1 MDFKYMEENGLIDPS
16 YADKFKEINEEDFW
30 ADMDSVIKEIINFDM
45 LTDEQRIKA
54 IDLAKTGYLAPTK
67 YIHEVTGMS
76 IKCSK
81 IYYDMY
87 IRPTLI

>member
-1 MDFKYMEENGLIDPS
+1 MEIKYNT
-16 YADKFKEINEEDFW
+16 EEDLW
-30 ADMDSVIKEIINFDM
+30 TDMDREIKEIIKFDL
-45 LTDEQRIKA
+45 LTDEQRTKA
-54 IDLAKTGYLAPTK
+54 IELAMSGYLAPTK

>member
-1 MDFKYMEENGLIDPS
+1 MNRKEKSEEAL
-16 YADKFKEINEEDFW
+16 W
-30 ADMDSVIKEIINFDM
+30 ADMDREIKEIINFDL
-45 LTDEQRIKA
+45 LTDEQWIKA
-54 IDLAKTGYLAPTK
+54 LELAMSGYLAPTK

-87 IRPTLI
+87 IRPALI

>member
-1 MDFKYMEENGLIDPS
+1 MNRKEKSEEALWS
-16 YADKFKEINEEDFW
+16 
-30 ADMDSVIKEIINFDM
+30 DMDREIKEIINFNL
-45 LTDEQRIKA
+45 LTDEQRINA
-54 IDLAKTGYLAPTK
+54 LELAMSGYLAPTK

>member
-1 MDFKYMEENGLIDPS
+1 MNRKEEP
-16 YADKFKEINEEDFW
+16 EEAIW
-30 ADMDSVIKEIINFDM
+30 ADMDREIKEIINFNL

-54 IDLAKTGYLAPTK
+54 LELAMSGYLAPTK

-87 IRPTLI
+87 IRTELNYEKDR

>member
-1 MDFKYMEENGLIDPS
+1 MKDDFKDIT
-16 YADKFKEINEEDFW
+16 EDVLW
-30 ADMDSVIKEIINFDM
+30 ADLDREIKEIINFDL
-45 LTDEQRIKA
+45 LTDKQRINA
-54 IDLAKTGYLAPTK
+54 LELARKGYLAPTK

-87 IRPTLI
+87 IRPALI

>member
-1 MDFKYMEENGLIDPS
+1 MNRKEESEENL
-16 YADKFKEINEEDFW
+16 W
-30 ADMDSVIKEIINFDM
+30 TDMDSKIKEIINFDL

-54 IDLAKTGYLAPTK
+54 LKLAMSGYLAPTK
-67 YIHEVTGMS
+67 YIHEATGMS

-81 IYYDMY
+81 IYYDLY

>member
-1 MDFKYMEENGLIDPS
+1 MNR
-16 YADKFKEINEEDFW
+16 KEDSKEDIW
-30 ADMDSVIKEIINFDM
+30 TDMDSEIKEIINFNL

-54 IDLAKTGYLAPTK
+54 LELAMSGYLAPTK
-67 YIHEVTGMS
+67 YIHEITGMS

-87 IRPTLI
+87 IRPALI

>member
-1 MDFKYMEENGLIDPS
+1 ME
-16 YADKFKEINEEDFW
+16 KKELKEDIW
-30 ADMDSVIKEIINFDM
+30 TDMDKEIKEIINFNI
-45 LTDEQRIKA
+45 LTNEQRIKA
-54 IDLAKTGYLAPTK
+54 LELAMSGYLAPTK

>member
-1 MDFKYMEENGLIDPS
+1 MKRKEES
-16 YADKFKEINEEDFW
+16 EETLF
-30 ADMDSVIKEIINFDM
+30 ADMDSEIKEIINFNL

-54 IDLAKTGYLAPTK
+54 LELAMKGYLAPTK

-81 IYYDMY
+81 IYYDMH
-87 IRPTLI
+87 IRPALI

>member
-1 MDFKYMEENGLIDPS
+1 MKDDFKDIT
-16 YADKFKEINEEDFW
+16 EDILW
-30 ADMDSVIKEIINFDM
+30 ADLDREIKEIINFDM

-54 IDLAKTGYLAPTK
+54 LELAMSGYLAPTK

-87 IRPTLI
+87 IRPALI

>member
-1 MDFKYMEENGLIDPS
+1 MKNKY
-16 YADKFKEINEEDFW
+16 DKEKVLW
-30 ADMDSVIKEIINFDM
+30 TDMDNEIKEIINFNL

-54 IDLAKTGYLAPTK
+54 LDLAMSGYLAPTK

-87 IRPTLI
+87 IRPALI